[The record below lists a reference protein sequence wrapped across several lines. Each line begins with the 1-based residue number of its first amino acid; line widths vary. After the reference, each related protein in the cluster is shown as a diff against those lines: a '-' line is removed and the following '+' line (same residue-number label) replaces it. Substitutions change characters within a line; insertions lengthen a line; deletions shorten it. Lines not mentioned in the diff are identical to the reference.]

1 MAVKTTANARA
12 FLDPARLLEAVGLKP
27 GMEVADFGCGA
38 GHFAIPL
45 ARLVGDRG
53 VVHAMDVRTEMLE
66 AVVGRAK
73 LERLYNIQAERVDLE
88 AERGS
93 KLKDG
98 SQDMV
103 VAANILFQARD
114 QRALIGEAHRVLKPE
129 GRLVA
134 IEWHSEAMFGPAFA
148 LRPTPVDVKAL
159 AAEAGFQ
166 LEHTLEAGSFHFA
179 IVFRK

>member
-1 MAVKTTANARA
+1 MKTKTTAGARA
-12 FLDPARLLEAVGLKP
+12 FLDPTRLLEAVGLKL

-45 ARLVGDRG
+45 ARFVGDRG
-53 VVHAMDVRTEMLE
+53 VVHALDVRSEMLE

-73 LERLYNIQAERVDLE
+73 LERLYNVQTERVDLE

-93 KLKDG
+93 KLRDG

-103 VAANILFQARD
+103 VAANILFQVRD
-114 QRALIGEAHRVLKPE
+114 QRAIIGEAYRILKPE
-129 GRLVA
+129 GRFVA
-134 IEWHSEAMFGPAFA
+134 VEWHSERMFGPAFA

-159 AAEAGFQ
+159 AAEVGFK